1 MNTFKT
7 YRKITILFFTI
18 FFLILFIN
26 VSPGQTVDRSEPPQL
41 GPPPTL
47 NLPPIQK
54 FQLSNGLPVVLM
66 EKHQVPLVQINVM
79 VKAGRVNDPADKTG
93 LASLTMDMLDEG
105 AGKRDALELAD
116 AIDYLGARIST
127 SAGYHSSRISLHT
140 PLNKLDSALVLL
152 KDIVL
157 EPTFPESELE
167 RLRTERLTTLMQWHD
182 QPNTI
187 ASILTSRALYGENH
201 PYGSTS
207 IGSEKNIRSFTVED
221 LKNFYQTNFLP
232 NNSAII
238 VVGDVKSLEIV
249 QKLENA
255 FGQWQARKL
264 VPVKL
269 PKVEQVKTRKILLVD
284 KPGAAQSVISI
295 GRIGLPRETKDYYAA
310 LVMNTILG
318 GSFTSR
324 LNQNL
329 RETHGYTYGAGSYF
343 MFLTD
348 PGPFIARSSVQ
359 TEVTDK
365 ALQEFMKELN
375 DIRSPVTEEELTRA
389 KNYIALRY
397 PRNFETVD
405 EIADQLEDLIMY
417 QLPDDYFNRYIGN
430 ILAVSGKQ
438 VQQAADKYI
447 VPGQVDIIIVG
458 DREKIEPGLRNMNLG
473 PIDFYTVEDVLGQV
487 PDLTN

>member
-1 MNTFKT
+1 MNIFRT
-7 YRKITILFFTI
+7 YLNITILFLTVI
-18 FFLILFIN
+18 FLISFIN
-26 VSPGQTVDRSEPPQL
+26 IAPGQAVDRSKPPQL

-54 FQLSNGLPVVLM
+54 FQLSNGLPVILM
-66 EKHQVPLVQINVM
+66 EKHQVPLVQINVV
-79 VKAGRVNDPADKTG
+79 VKAGRVNDPVDQTG
-93 LASLTMDMLDEG
+93 LASLTIDMLDEG
-105 AGKRDALELAD
+105 AGKRDALALAD
-116 AIDYLGARIST
+116 AVDYLGARIST
-127 SAGYHSSRISLHT
+127 STGYHASRISLHT

-152 KDIVL
+152 RDIVL
-157 EPTFPESELE
+157 DPTFPEQELE
-167 RLRTERLTTLMQWHD
+167 RLRKQRLTTLMQWHD

-187 ASILTSRALYGENH
+187 ASILTSRTLYGSNH
-201 PYGSTS
+201 PYGETS
-207 IGSEKNIRSFTVED
+207 IGTEKSIRSFNVEN
-221 LKNFYQTNFLP
+221 LKDFYHANFLP
-232 NNSAII
+232 NNAVII
-238 VVGDVKSLEIV
+238 VVGDVKPTDIV

-255 FGQWQARKL
+255 FGQWKTGK
-264 VPVKL
+264 VIPVKL

-329 RETHGYTYGAGSYF
+329 RESHGYTYGAGSYF

-365 ALQEFMKELN
+365 ALQEFMKELD
-375 DIRSPVTEEELTRA
+375 DIRSPVTEEELARA
-389 KNYIALRY
+389 KNYISLRY

-405 EIADQLEDLIMY
+405 EIADQLEDLIIY
-417 QLPDDYFNRYIGN
+417 HLSDDYFNKYISN
-430 ILAVSGKQ
+430 IMAVSGEQ
-438 VQQAADKYI
+438 VQQTADKYI

-458 DREKIEPGLRNMNLG
+458 DREKVEPGLRNMNLG

-487 PDLTN
+487 PDLNE

>member
-1 MNTFKT
+1 MNNIRT

-18 FFLILFIN
+18 LFQILFISI
-26 VSPGQTVDRSEPPQL
+26 SPGQAVDRSEPPQL

-54 FQLSNGLPVVLM
+54 FQLANGLPVVLM
-66 EKHQVPLVQINVM
+66 EKHQVPLVQINVV
-79 VKAGRVNDPADKTG
+79 VKAGRVNDPVDQTG

-105 AGKRDALELAD
+105 AGKRDALALAD

-127 SAGYHSSRISLHT
+127 SAGYHASRISLHT

-152 KDIVL
+152 RDIVL
-157 EPTFPESELE
+157 DPTFPEQELE
-167 RLRTERLTTLMQWHD
+167 RLRKERLTTLMQWHD

-187 ASILTSRALYGENH
+187 ASILTNRALYGENH
-201 PYGSTS
+201 PYGETS
-207 IGSEKNIRSFTVED
+207 IGTEKSIRSFTVEN
-221 LKNFYQTNFLP
+221 LKDFYHTNFLP
-232 NNSAII
+232 NNSAIL
-238 VVGDVKSLEIV
+238 VVGDVKPDEIV

-255 FGQWQARKL
+255 FGQWKSGKV

-269 PKVEQVKTRKILLVD
+269 PKVEQVQTRKILLVD

-375 DIRSPVTEEELTRA
+375 DIRSPVTEEELARA
-389 KNYIALRY
+389 KNYISLRY

-405 EIADQLEDLIMY
+405 EIADQLEDLIIY
-417 QLPDDYFNRYIGN
+417 HLSDDYFNKYISN
-430 ILAVSGKQ
+430 IMAVSGEQ
-438 VQQAADKYI
+438 VQQTADKYI